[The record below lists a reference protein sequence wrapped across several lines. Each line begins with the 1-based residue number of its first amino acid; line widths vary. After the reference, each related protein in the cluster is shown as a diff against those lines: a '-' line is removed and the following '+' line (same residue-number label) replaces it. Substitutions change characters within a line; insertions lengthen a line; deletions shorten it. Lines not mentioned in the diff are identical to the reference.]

1 MRAGA
6 VVMALAVAAAG
17 CAARSA
23 TETARV
29 PDPVP
34 VTDPI
39 VAVHERGEIRITFT
53 IENAGEGRL
62 TWIAVLPE
70 FLLARG
76 APMQRLPVW
85 DPGRFLPRQRFNPPL
100 RKGERAA
107 VGLTV
112 PAAGLAAYLRGH
124 GLTLADVRMDLC
136 ISHNGHQGA
145 HPDGTIVPLPGCV
158 GNIRIVAPGK

>member
-6 VVMALAVAAAG
+6 VVFCLVVAAAG

-23 TETARV
+23 TEAARV

-39 VAVHERGEIRITFT
+39 AAVYADGAIRISFT

-70 FLLARG
+70 FFLARG

-85 DPGRFLPRQRFNPPL
+85 DPGQFLPRQRFSPPL
-100 RKGERAA
+100 RNGDRAA
-107 VGLTV
+107 VGLTI
-112 PAAGLAAYLRGH
+112 PAGELAAYLRDH
-124 GLTLADVRMDLC
+124 DLTLADVRMDLC

-145 HPDGTIVPLPGCV
+145 HGDGTIVPLPGCV
-158 GNIRIVAPGK
+158 GSIRIVAPEE